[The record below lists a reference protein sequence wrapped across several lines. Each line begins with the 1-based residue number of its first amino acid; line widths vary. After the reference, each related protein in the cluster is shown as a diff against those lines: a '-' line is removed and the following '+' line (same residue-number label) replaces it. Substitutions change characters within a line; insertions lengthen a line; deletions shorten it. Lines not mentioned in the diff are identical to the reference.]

1 MKTHI
6 LPLAILS
13 TLLSSCMTQPSAP
26 IDYGSGTSSSS
37 RISSSSSSSDDI
49 VEKPLI
55 REKTNWGDNQ
65 VHEETQNVNP
75 DEVPAVADT
84 PLPER
89 TAPLRTET
97 ISHEVIEG
105 ETVDSIAKQYGIE
118 KDALIKANKL
128 KAPYK
133 LEELQ
138 ILKIPPQ
145 VTHDTISDEAA
156 VSVGDVIEPTKSPI
170 NSPIPT
176 TSNAAPSTLPVA
188 GTIISKFGDNNAGV
202 KNNGINIQ
210 APLGSDIHS
219 FSTGSVVFSGND
231 PKFGN
236 LIIVKSENEDIF
248 MAYSHMNDLLI
259 KKGDSI
265 SNGQILGHV
274 GQTGNVTSPQL
285 HFAVRQGKT
294 PIDPTQYLSEH

>member
-13 TLLSSCMTQPSAP
+13 ALLSSCMTQPSAP
-26 IDYGSGTSSSS
+26 IDYGSGTSS
-37 RISSSSSSSDDI
+37 RVSSSSSSSDDI

-65 VHEETQNVNP
+65 IHEETQNVNP
-75 DEVPAVADT
+75 DEAPADT
-84 PLPER
+84 DTPPIQQ
-89 TAPLRTET
+89 TPPLRTET

-105 ETVDSIAKQYGIE
+105 ETVDSLAKQYGIE
-118 KDALIKANKL
+118 KDDLIKANKL

-145 VTHDTISDEAA
+145 VTNDALSAEADI
-156 VSVGDVIEPTKSPI
+156 SVGDVIEPTKSPI
-170 NSPIPT
+170 SQ
-176 TSNAAPSTLPVA
+176 APSHASAPTLPA
-188 GTIISKFGDNNAGV
+188 LGTIISKFGDNNAGV

-219 FSTGSVVFSGND
+219 LSAGSAVFSGND

-259 KKGDSI
+259 KKGDAI
-265 SNGQILGHV
+265 SSGQVLGHV

-294 PIDPTQYLSEH
+294 PIDPIQYLSGH